1 MVLCCLHIDTNWKLL
16 RGMMLVLSSLIA
28 SSRAAARGPIEES
41 RCHDLLINALKDD
54 PTSCKFVVDWWCS
67 ECSEMLEIFT
77 RSQPVTDTYGILIIN
92 IR

>member
-1 MVLCCLHIDTNWKLL
+1 MVLCCLHIDTNWKRL

-54 PTSCKFVVDWWCS
+54 PASCKLSLTDDVLNA
-67 ECSEMLEIFT
+67 ERLT
-77 RSQPVTDTYGILIIN
+77 RSQPVTDTYGFL
-92 IR
+92 